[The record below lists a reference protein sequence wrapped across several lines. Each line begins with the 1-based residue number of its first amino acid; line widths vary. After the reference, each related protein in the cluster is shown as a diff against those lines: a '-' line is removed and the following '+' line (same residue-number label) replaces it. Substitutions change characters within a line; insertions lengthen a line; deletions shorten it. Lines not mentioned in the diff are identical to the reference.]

1 MELKEA
7 IDLFLESQKE
17 TTRQSYKYP
26 LQYLEKWIGGAKDI
40 EDIRPSMLLE
50 YLNRSL
56 QKRGFA
62 PATERKHIKTIKT
75 LFNWLVNIDELEKSP
90 ARALKVKRLPMYI
103 SRDKAITDD
112 EYALLL
118 DYTRWKP
125 RDHALILFLADT
137 GCRIGGAAGLK
148 VSDLDLPNRRGFV
161 TEKGD
166 KRRPVRYGPR
176 CAAALAAWL
185 LRRPRTAGPYVF
197 SRTANAIKAD
207 NISLMIRRTCVKVGI
222 RVLSGHAF
230 RHRKGH
236 QFADQKTPITLAARF
251 LGHSDPNVTANHYYP
266 SDWES
271 AEREGDKTMTPPDL
285 YPREQ
290 KPVIRLDDRRKA
302 E

>member
-7 IDLFLESQKE
+7 VNLFLDDQRE
-17 TTRQSYKYP
+17 TTRESYIYP
-26 LQYLEKWIGGAKDI
+26 LRYLVEWMGGAREI
-40 EDIRPSMLLE
+40 GDIRPSMLLE
-50 YLNRSL
+50 YVHKSL
-56 QKRGFA
+56 QKRKYA
-62 PATERKHIKTIKT
+62 PATERKHVKTIKT
-75 LFNWLVNIDELEKSP
+75 LFNFLVKIDELDKSP
-90 ARALKVKRLPMYI
+90 ARALKIKRLPMYI

-148 VSDLDLPNRRGFV
+148 VSDLDLVNRRGVV

-166 KRRPVRYGPR
+166 KTRPVRYGPR
-176 CAAALAAWL
+176 CAAALGAWL
-185 LRRPRTAGPYVF
+185 LRRPRSAGPYVF
-197 SRTANAIKAD
+197 SSTADPIKAD
-207 NISLMIRRTCVKVGI
+207 NISQIVRRLCAKVGI

-236 QFADQKTPITLAARF
+236 QLADQKTPITLAARF
-251 LGHSDPNVTANHYYP
+251 LGHSDPNVTAMHYYP
-266 SDWES
+266 ADWES
-271 AEREGDKTMTPPDL
+271 AEREGDKTMTPSDL
-285 YPREQ
+285 YPRET
-290 KPVIRLDDRRKA
+290 KPVIKLDDHRKA